1 MAQIVL
7 TDGGMGQEL
16 LRRSSNKDPRR
27 WSAEYL
33 LSEPEHVRGLHLEY
47 IEAGARAIIINS
59 YSASFTR
66 MSKVDSV
73 DQVPNLQRTACEL
86 ALRARDAA
94 GPVGAEVA
102 VAGCLPPLNGS
113 YRADQVRDYEVNL
126 EEYRRLVALQ
136 APHVDMFVCE
146 TMSTALEGKAAAT
159 AACETGKPVWVAWT
173 LREDAPVLRSGEAI
187 ADAFAALDG
196 LDVQVVLANCTSPE
210 SVSRAVPQLTACG
223 LPAGGYAN
231 AFLPIP
237 ETFRPATTITQLSA
251 REDLTPSAYGAFA
264 MDWVD
269 RGAVV
274 VGGCCEVGPQHI
286 AQLRELLEAGGNE
299 LVSTFALNW
308 MALASDDRT
317 R

>member
-16 LRRSSNKDPRR
+16 LRRSHNKDPRR
-27 WSAEYL
+27 WSAEFL
-33 LSEPEHVRGLHLEY
+33 LSEPENVRGLHLEY
-47 IEAGARAIIINS
+47 IEAGARVIIINS

-66 MSKVDSV
+66 MSKVDAV
-73 DQVPNLQRTACEL
+73 DEVPQLQRTACEL
-86 ALRARDAA
+86 AHRARDSA
-94 GPVGAEVA
+94 GPVGAAVS

-113 YRADQVRDYEVNL
+113 YRADQVREYEVNL
-126 EEYRRLVALQ
+126 EEYRRLAALQ
-136 APHVDMFVCE
+136 VPHVDMFVCE

-173 LREDAPVLRSGEAI
+173 LREDAPVLRSGETI
-187 ADAFAALDG
+187 AEAFAALDG
-196 LDVQVVLANCTSPE
+196 LNVQVVLANCTSPE
-210 SVSRAVPQLTACG
+210 CVSQAIPLLSTCE

-237 ETFRPATTITQLSA
+237 ETFRPATTIKQLSA

-264 MDWVD
+264 KDWVD
-269 RGAVV
+269 RGATI

-286 AQLRELLEAGGNE
+286 AYLRQLLEADGNE
-299 LVSTFALNW
+299 LVAASALN
-308 MALASDDRT
+308 
-317 R
+317 

>member
-27 WSAEYL
+27 WSAEFL
-33 LSEPEHVRGLHLEY
+33 KSEPDHVQGLHLEY
-47 IEAGARAIIINS
+47 IEAGSRVIIINA

-73 DQVPNLQRTACEL
+73 GEVPDLQRTACEL

-94 GPVGAEVA
+94 GSAGANVA

-113 YRADQVRDYEVNL
+113 YRADQVRDYAVNL

-136 APHVDMFVCE
+136 VPHVDMFVCE

-187 ADAFAALDG
+187 ADAFAFLEG
-196 LDVQVVLANCTSPE
+196 LNVQAVLANCTSPE
-210 SVSRAVPQLTACG
+210 SLSRAIPQLTACG
-223 LPAGGYAN
+223 RPAGGYAN

-237 ETFRPATTITQLSA
+237 ETFKPAKTITQLSA
-251 REDLTPSAYGAFA
+251 REDLTPAAYGAFA
-264 MDWVD
+264 MDWVEK
-269 RGAVV
+269 GAAI

-286 AQLRELLEAGGNE
+286 AHLRQLLEDGGNE
-299 LVSTFALNW
+299 LVAASWLN
-308 MALASDDRT
+308 
-317 R
+317 